1 MFSDV
6 IKAAVTTLQQRAMD
20 TWDTYDLERQE
31 RALDELLR
39 NHESTSGS
47 VRHRIRSATGHAYEV
62 LERRKVIAP
71 SDPVSAGLREPSYS
85 EHGFYQVEWL
95 DWIRTEPTF
104 NLVDRTILRSLA
116 VGEDAETLAARH
128 NLPLPR
134 MRQRIS
140 RARRAARQART
151 NLDLSH

>member
-6 IKAAVTTLQQRAMD
+6 IKAAVTTLQRSAMYTQD
-20 TWDTYDLERQE
+20 IYDLERHE

-39 NHESTSGS
+39 DHEFTSGS
-47 VRHRIRSATGHAYEV
+47 AQHRIRSAKGHAFEV

-71 SDPVSAGLREPSYS
+71 CVTVHAVTHEPGYT
-85 EHGFYQVEWL
+85 EPGFYQVEWL

-104 NLVDRTILRSLA
+104 NLIDRTILRSLA

-140 RARRAARQART
+140 RARRVARQART
-151 NLDLSH
+151 NLDLAQ

>member
-6 IKAAVTTLQQRAMD
+6 IKAAVSTLQRSAMYTQD
-20 TWDTYDLERQE
+20 SYDLERQE

-39 NHESTSGS
+39 DHENTSGS
-47 VRHRIRSATGHAYEV
+47 ARRRIRSAKGHAYAV
-62 LERRKVIAP
+62 LERRKAIAP
-71 SDPVSAGLREPSYS
+71 CDTAHAVTHEPGYN
-85 EHGFYQVEWL
+85 EPGFYQVEWL

-104 NLVDRTILRSLA
+104 NLIDRTILRALA
-116 VGEDAETLAARH
+116 AGEDAETLAARH

-140 RARRAARQART
+140 RARRVARQART
-151 NLDLSH
+151 SLDVNQ

>member
-6 IKAAVTTLQQRAMD
+6 IEAAVTTLQRSAMD
-20 TWDTYDLERQE
+20 TWDTYDLERHE

-39 NHESTSGS
+39 DHENTSGS
-47 VRHRIRSATGHAYEV
+47 AWHRIRSAKGHAYEV

-71 SDPVSAGLREPSYS
+71 RDPVHAVLCEPSYT
-85 EHGFYQVEWL
+85 EHGFYKAEWL
-95 DWIRTEPTF
+95 DWILTEPMF
-104 NLVDRTILRSLA
+104 NIIDRTILRSLA

-140 RARRAARQART
+140 RARRVARQARA
-151 NLDLSH
+151 NLDLAQ

>member
-6 IKAAVTTLQQRAMD
+6 IEAAVITLQRRAMHTRD
-20 TWDTYDLERQE
+20 SYDLERSE
-31 RALDELLR
+31 RAIDELLR
-39 NHESTSGS
+39 DPENPSGS
-47 VRHRIRSATGHAYEV
+47 ARHRIRSARGHAYEV
-62 LERRKVIAP
+62 LERRKAIAP
-71 SDPVSAGLREPSYS
+71 RAIMHAGMTEPSCT
-85 EHGFYQVEWL
+85 EHSFSRTEWL

-104 NLVDRTILRSLA
+104 NLIDRTILHSLA

-140 RARRAARQART
+140 RARRVAREARA
-151 NLDLSH
+151 NLDLIE